1 MCSTSWVTIAV
12 TAHGELVGG
21 VCAVTESSVGV
32 RWLRRMAWLEAR
44 LRPVMLSLP
53 VHVGGLLLLL
63 LGVLHHAEVVVIIVL
78 WEIAVPHWR

>member
-1 MCSTSWVTIAV
+1 M
-12 TAHGELVGG
+12 
-21 VCAVTESSVGV
+21 TESSVGV

-44 LRPVMLSLP
+44 LRSVMLSLS
-53 VHVGGLLLLL
+53 VHVEGLLLMLL